1 MAAWIRS
8 PVIFRND
15 VAQMLGLGTKCLG
28 RHPSQRRQEDPMPRQ
43 VLLSA
48 HKGGTGL
55 ASATLGTERESF
67 INLVLHNVVLP
78 PFRIGTGQITDHM
91 ERLSGQVDIVVEY
104 ANTMSLQN
112 GLNSTD
118 DTP

>member
-1 MAAWIRS
+1 
-8 PVIFRND
+8 
-15 VAQMLGLGTKCLG
+15 
-28 RHPSQRRQEDPMPRQ
+28 MPRQ

-112 GLNSTD
+112 GLKSTD